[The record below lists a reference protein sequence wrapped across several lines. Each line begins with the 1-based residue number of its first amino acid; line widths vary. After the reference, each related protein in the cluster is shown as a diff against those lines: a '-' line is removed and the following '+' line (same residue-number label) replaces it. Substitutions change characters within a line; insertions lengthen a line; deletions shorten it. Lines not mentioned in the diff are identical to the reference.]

1 MLKPL
6 YDHVVLAPEKEDNK
20 TKSGIILT
28 SKDDERPQ
36 TAKIIAVGPG
46 KDGNALSVKVGD
58 RVVFKSYATTEVT
71 FDEKKYLILK
81 ESDILAIVEG
91 A

>member
-6 YDHVVLAPEKEDNK
+6 YDHVVLEPEKEENK

-28 SKDDERPQ
+28 AKDNERPQ
-36 TAKIIAVGPG
+36 MAKVTAVGPG
-46 KDGNALSVKVGD
+46 KEGNALSVKVGD
-58 RVVFKSYATTEVT
+58 KVVFKAYATTEIT
-71 FDEKKYLILK
+71 FDDKKYLILK